1 MKKMTTLKQCVMAMA
16 VVLNVVFAFLALAFQ
31 LPIYLDSIGT
41 VFIGSLLG
49 PLYGAVTGLL
59 SGAVIGVTFDVYAL
73 YYIPAQILTGCAAG
87 FIYGTR
93 CMEKKSFPLGVLAI
107 SLPTSIASAIVTAFV
122 FAGITSSN
130 STYLV
135 LAMNKLGVSMVLSCF
150 AVQMI
155 TDYADE
161 LVSSLIT
168 NILLKALPSDMKTKI
183 RGGSHGTIQ

>member
-16 VVLNVVFAFLALAFQ
+16 VVLNVIFAFLALSFQ

-41 VFIGSLLG
+41 VFAASLLG
-49 PLYGAVTGLL
+49 PVYGAVTGAL
-59 SGAVIGVTFDVYAL
+59 SGTLIGLTFDVYAL

-87 FIYGTR
+87 IIYRTR
-93 CMEKKSFPLGVLAI
+93 CMEKKRFPLGVFGI

-135 LAMNKLGVSMVLSCF
+135 ILMNKMGVSMVVSCF
-150 AVQMI
+150 IVQMI

-161 LVSSLIT
+161 CVSSMIT

-183 RGGSHGTIQ
+183 RGGSHGTI